1 MHSDCMCDMPSHGLP
16 HLRASHQFV
25 QCLIEYSCVQFVE
38 YQEQYDESNSDV
50 PDGGSD
56 SDYNSIDSGGESDD
70 KDLKA
75 AELREMRTQQR
86 AKVWPSTGASK
97 SSGGVRRQKRAPKGA
112 PKESEFDE
120 EEVGE
125 LEDLIVRPVANL
137 AKVLP
142 SFAPM
147 YQSRLALSCTP
158 ECSHYMLCTGQRFRH
173 CRLAV
178 RGAGSSLLCMKW
190 MASLM

>member
-1 MHSDCMCDMPSHGLP
+1 M
-16 HLRASHQFV
+16 
-25 QCLIEYSCVQFVE
+25 E

-70 KDLKA
+70 KDLKDFKA

-86 AKVWPSTGASK
+86 VKVGPSAGVSK
-97 SSGGVRRQKRAPKGA
+97 SSGGGRRQKREPKGA

-125 LEDLIVRPVANL
+125 LEDLIVRPVATL
-137 AKVLP
+137 ARIVML
-142 SFAPM
+142 SFAHKCESDLRSPVP
-147 YQSRLALSCTP
+147 QGA
-158 ECSHYMLCTGQRFRH
+158 SHH
-173 CRLAV
+173 
-178 RGAGSSLLCMKW
+178 LLC
-190 MASLM
+190 ADRTTFSHC